1 MVLQRLQGRV
11 QEEQSDFANLEAKT
25 RDTSHKKDTG
35 CFIEMEVRY
44 DCITLMCTYA
54 VLQN

>member
-1 MVLQRLQGRV
+1 MLQRLQGRV
-11 QEEQSDFANLEAKT
+11 QVEQSAFANLEAKT

>member
-1 MVLQRLQGRV
+1 MLQKLQGRV
-11 QEEQSDFANLEAKT
+11 QVEQSAFANLEAKT
-25 RDTSHKKDTG
+25 RDASHKKDTG
-35 CFIEMEVRY
+35 CSIEMEVRY